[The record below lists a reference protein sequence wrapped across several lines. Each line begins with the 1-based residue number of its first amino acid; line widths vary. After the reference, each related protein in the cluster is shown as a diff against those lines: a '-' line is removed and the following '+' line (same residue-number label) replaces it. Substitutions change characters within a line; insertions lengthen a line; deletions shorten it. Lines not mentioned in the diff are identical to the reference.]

1 MRNFKQPGAAL
12 DCVAPAGGVVSGVA
26 LLIASILIVPAV
38 TAAAG
43 QPYTGYIEGVYELP
57 CATGTAWA
65 QFDVLYWDAA
75 AKRLTTT
82 VGSNTKV
89 GFAAAPKEAGLATG
103 LIKLLPQ
110 V

>member
-1 MRNFKQPGAAL
+1 MRNFKQPGVAL

-26 LLIASILIVPAV
+26 LLVNTILVVPAT

-43 QPYTGYIEGVYELP
+43 QPYSGYLEGVYELP

-65 QFDVLYWDAA
+65 QFDTLYWDTANA
-75 AKRLTTT
+75 RLTTT
-82 VGSNTKV
+82 AGSNTKV
-89 GFAAAPKEAGLATG
+89 GFAAAPKAAGLATG